1 MYTEEEKKMAN
12 DILGFIRRNSMM
24 KVEILFREM
33 NGAYKRKDDKF
44 VNKVRAIRMQLES
57 MGLINNVN
65 NELTLTP
72 EGVDAYDMQGGVGA
86 YIDGRRKSKK
96 MDENLKRTTI
106 TLKRMQIIVAFTS
119 VLSFIAGVL
128 LSSQVKGLW
137 RSILDKF

>member
-72 EGVDAYDMQGGVGA
+72 EGVDAYDMQGGIEEYLNA
-86 YIDGRRKSKK
+86 RRASKK
-96 MDENLKRTTI
+96 KESQLKSANIWNKRVAIVIGIVSLVSTI
-106 TLKRMQIIVAFTS
+106 IGYLIS
-119 VLSFIAGVL
+119 SLSK
-128 LSSQVKGLW
+128 S
-137 RSILDKF
+137 